1 MNRLV
6 AAHPSRELHVIL
18 DNLKH
23 PVNPNTTAGWRAT
36 RTSIF
41 TSPDPRLVAEPS
53 RGLVLDPVR
62 TALAGASFTSA
73 RQVREQID
81 AFLAAYN
88 RNAHPLEWT
97 KQVVFSQHPR
107 SSYVKFT
114 QLDTSTAL
122 VGHIT
127 ERYSAHEDAIWN
139 SRSSSWMTIDDRDF
153 AGLISMARTL
163 MPCDGSR

>member
-1 MNRLV
+1 MDR
-6 AAHPSRELHVIL
+6 
-18 DNLKH
+18 
-23 PVNPNTTAGWRAT
+23 
-36 RTSIF
+36 
-41 TSPDPRLVAEPS
+41 
-53 RGLVLDPVR
+53 DPVR
-62 TALAGASFTSA
+62 TALAGASFTSP

-127 ERYSAHEDAIWN
+127 ERYSPHEDAIWN